1 MQAHSHRRMD
11 LVVVQSIIII
21 FSLSIVTIK
30 QVFNYSLFARKTDP
44 VEFAMPAICVKTG
57 WKTA

>member
-1 MQAHSHRRMD
+1 MD

-21 FSLSIVTIK
+21 FLLLVTIK

>member
-1 MQAHSHRRMD
+1 MQAHSHSRMD

-21 FSLSIVTIK
+21 FLLVVTIK
-30 QVFNYSLFARKTDP
+30 QVLNYSLFAKKTDP

-57 WKTA
+57 WKTE